1 MDFFTTIQPIQLLV
15 GNLIT
20 EAVTLSDLQ
29 SSLTKATREVHKL
42 FPKVFLERLLSPPSG
57 TPLTEDET
65 EILASIREAIAN
77 IAVLRFIPMV
87 TGKITGSGF
96 QQYESDKFKALF
108 KYQKNDIEEELT
120 KSGYEALEMALYLY
134 VRFVEGQTD
143 LQEYKKATA
152 RLLNFTREAD
162 IFQIDYLTLKGLLPY
177 VELIE
182 IEVVKPLLT
191 TALYT
196 ALKANQYDE
205 DLDAKKKDLLHYIRQ
220 GLTQYIITIALQL
233 NTVTLQGNTV
243 TLRQWKDDDA
253 TQQRATPGMDLIEM
267 VKRTRD
273 DYAYRFFQYVKLY
286 LKENATALGYV
297 EPETTQTVSTTFTT
311 QKGVKTL

>member
-29 SSLTKATREVHKL
+29 SSLTKATREVQKL
-42 FPKVFLERLLSPPSG
+42 FPKVFLERLLNPPSG

-77 IAVLRFIPMV
+77 MAVLRYIPMV

-96 QQYESDKFKALF
+96 QQYETDKFKALF

-120 KSGYEALEMALYLY
+120 KSGYEALELALFLY
-134 VRFVEGQTD
+134 VTLVPDQTQ
-143 LQEYKKATA
+143 LEEYKKATA
-152 RLLNFTREAD
+152 RLLNFTQEAD
-162 IFQIDYLTLKGLLPY
+162 IFQLDYLTLKGLLPY

-191 TALYT
+191 AALYT
-196 ALKANQYDE
+196 DLKTNQYNDQ
-205 DLDAKKKDLLHYIRQ
+205 LHPTKKELLQYVRQ
-220 GLTQYIITIALQL
+220 GLTQYIITLALQL
-233 NTVTLQGNTV
+233 NAVKIQGNTV

-253 TQQRATPGMDLIEM
+253 SQERTIPRMDLIEM

-273 DYAYRFFQYVKLY
+273 DYAHRFFQYVKLY
-286 LKENATALGYV
+286 LKENATTLGYV
-297 EPETTQTVSTTFTT
+297 EPETEQAVSTTFIT
-311 QKGVKTL
+311 QKGIKTL